1 MSSHSTAQ
9 PRLRIVGFALLLVG
23 FLVGGLA
30 PVAQAVDPVTNVT
43 APWISGGAKSGS
55 TLTANKG
62 TWNPASASLTVQWL
76 ANGTPVAGATGDT
89 YTIPT
94 NLFSGAAY
102 SLRLTAS
109 SAGLTSATVTSL
121 PTSAAAGE
129 LDSAAFENRLA
140 PTVIGS
146 PVTGGTLSAS
156 TGQWSSTPSAFAYQ
170 WAADGGDIAGAIG
183 STFVPTPAQLGKAI
197 VVKVKA
203 TSGNATPTAASAPT
217 AQVTSG
223 PLTNTTLPTV
233 SGTAKVGNV
242 LTATPG
248 TWSVSG
254 ATFAYQWFA
263 DASPVAGA
271 TAVSFTPTSAQVGKQ
286 LAVKVTATLTGYTSG
301 VAQSVPNQAVAPGD
315 APVSSVA
322 PSISGVLNVGKTL
335 TANPGTWTPT
345 PTSYAYQWKAAG
357 TDIAGAT
364 APTFTLT
371 SAELG
376 KVITVTVHA
385 KKVGFQDGVAT
396 SPATTPVS
404 TELITVTRGPKLGG
418 KARVGQVLR
427 AVPGTVTPSNVKVTY
442 QWLRSGKVIPGAT
455 RSTHGLTTSDLG
467 SRVSVRVTYSR
478 SGSPSV
484 IRTSPSTGK
493 VTSTPQFTVLRA
505 VERTSVNL
513 EVDVKAPGV
522 SAVSGLIT
530 VFENGKKLAG
540 RALSG
545 GRVFMILDGL
555 TRGPH
560 TLTIRLSGN
569 GNVADGS
576 TRTSIRIG

>member
-9 PRLRIVGFALLLVG
+9 PRLRIVGFALLLTG

-62 TWNPASASLTVQWL
+62 TWNPAAASLSVEWL
-76 ANGTPVAGATGDT
+76 ANGNPIAGATGDT

-94 NLFSGAAY
+94 SLFSGATY
-102 SLRLTAS
+102 SLRVTAS
-109 SAGLTSATVTSL
+109 STGLTSATATSL

-129 LDSAAFENRLA
+129 LASAAFENRLA

-170 WAADGGDIAGAIG
+170 WAADGVDIAGAIG

-203 TSGNATPTAASAPT
+203 TSGDATPTAASAPT

-233 SGTAKVGNV
+233 SGAAKVDNV

-248 TWSVSG
+248 TWSVAG
-254 ATFAYQWFA
+254 ATFAYQWLA

-271 TAVSFTPTSAQVGKQ
+271 TGVSFTPTSAQVGKQ
-286 LAVKVTATLTGYTSG
+286 LAVKVSATLTGYTSG

-404 TELITVTRGPKLGG
+404 TEPITVTRGPKLGG
-418 KARVGQVLR
+418 RARVGQVLR
-427 AVPGTVTPSNVKVTY
+427 AVPGTVAPSNVKVTY

-455 RSTHGLTTSDLG
+455 RSTHRVTTSDLG

-484 IRTSPSTGK
+484 LRTSPSTGK

-505 VERTSVNL
+505 AERTSVNL

-522 SAVSGLIT
+522 SAMSGLIT
-530 VFENGKKLAG
+530 VFENGKKLAR

-576 TRTSIRIG
+576 TKTTVRVG